1 MGDTFNITGKEFI
14 KTLAAKCI
22 GFHFASAK
30 SLGKTTHAF
39 VSKGGILS
47 NKIHEAIK
55 ADKAIVDLSKTT
67 KLPKAI
73 VGLLTAVGNNA
84 MENRVGKPDP
94 SALLAPVLLNVKG
107 SAVDS
112 ITTTCRLAG
121 YMRLTTEFYA
131 CELEI
136 LSGMYRE
143 SSLIGS
149 THKQNTIAKRICN
162 ETGSSQGSRLGVR
175 TLREFV
181 VKFRLSHHLE
191 FGVALASVFKALQVV
206 RRGFLDSGK
215 QFRDTSSRTMAANA
229 YREALYNILNITF

>member
-1 MGDTFNITGKEFI
+1 MN
-14 KTLAAKCI
+14 TLKAKCR

-39 VSKGGILS
+39 VSKGGELAT
-47 NKIHEAIK
+47 KIEAAIK
-55 ADKAIVDLSKTT
+55 ADKAIVDLNENT
-67 KLPKAI
+67 KLPRAI
-73 VGLLTAVGNNA
+73 VGLLTAIGNNA
-84 MENRVGKPDP
+84 MENRVGKEDA
-94 SALLAPVLLNVKG
+94 SALLAPVLLKVKG

-112 ITTTCRLAG
+112 ITTTCRLTG
-121 YMRLTTEFYA
+121 YARLTTEFYA

-143 SSLIGS
+143 SNLIGS
-149 THKQNTIAKRICN
+149 SHTQNTIAKRICN
-162 ETGSSQGSRLGVR
+162 EQGNAQGSRLGVR

-181 VKFRLSHHLE
+181 LKFRLSHHLE

-229 YREALYNILNITF
+229 YREALYNILNIVF